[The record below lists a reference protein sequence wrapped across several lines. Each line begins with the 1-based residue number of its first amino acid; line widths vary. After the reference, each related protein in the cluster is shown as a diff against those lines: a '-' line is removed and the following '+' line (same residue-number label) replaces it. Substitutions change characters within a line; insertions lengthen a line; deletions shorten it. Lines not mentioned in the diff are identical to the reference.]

1 MPVLVRTDVTVQP
14 RNIQKFEDWW
24 AGFGPMLRAQQGFNL
39 GVLGSSPGDPAAY
52 TSVSTWSDAQAFRD
66 YFRGQPRRQHLDAGR
81 ETLTPRR
88 GAQVYELVH
97 RVGDPPRGSA
107 FTFAV
112 LVEWTLTAGPSGARA
127 FAESR
132 KEVAELRQQHVKGF
146 VAQSLWRHLGA
157 PNRYVIAQAYTGRPE
172 PSPEVAAFMRD
183 HPYTLYTTVPQSNE
197 TFDIVHRFEP

>member
-24 AGFGPMLRAQQGFNL
+24 AGFGPILRAQKGFSL

-52 TSVSTWSDAQAFRD
+52 SSVTTWSDAQAFRD
-66 YFRGQPRRQHLDAGR
+66 FFRGQPRGQHLDAGR
-81 ETLTPRR
+81 ETFTPRR

-112 LVEWTLTAGPSGARA
+112 LVEWTLTVGPSGARA

-132 KEVAELRQQHVKGF
+132 KEVAELRQRHVKGF
-146 VAQSLWRHLGA
+146 VAQSLWRHPDCPGV
-157 PNRYVIAQAYTGRPE
+157 YGT
-172 PSPEVAAFMRD
+172 S
-183 HPYTLYTTVPQSNE
+183 
-197 TFDIVHRFEP
+197 